1 MFEYKKWLKD
11 LTDSVERY
19 RDSAE
24 AAVVAAEDV
33 LIERTDQSTA
43 TLTGDLLDSRKTEIK
58 KTRDGVQLE
67 ISFETPYAIEQ
78 HEAPYNHDLR
88 HNSSEVRGFTGGVPL
103 RYLARPLIDERDV
116 LWKRIYDKVGFK

>member
-24 AAVVAAEDV
+24 AAVEAAEDV

-43 TLTGDLLDSRKTEIK
+43 TLTGDLLDSRKTEIT
-58 KTRDGVQLE
+58 KTKNAVKLN
-67 ISFETPYAIEQ
+67 ISFDTPYAIEQ

-88 HNSSEVRGFTGGVPL
+88 HNSSEVRGFTGGTPL

-116 LWKRIYDKVGFK
+116 LWQRIYDKVGFK